1 MIFPREELF
10 TDTDGVHMSNIFD
23 PNETTEEILNPT
35 YDESEEEEDDSD
47 EQDYY
52 RDY

>member
-1 MIFPREELF
+1 MN
-10 TDTDGVHMSNIFD
+10 NIFD
-23 PNETTEEILNPT
+23 PNEITEEILVPT
-35 YDESEEEEDDSD
+35 YDESEEEEEDDSEFI